1 MDKWQWF
8 LLILLVLLIINYV
21 VRMGYDRLV
30 QPSPHEG
37 FTDGASAKSTKS
49 GNWLTDELV
58 YDDFYASVCNKIF
71 QHDALVQA
79 ESALLLQEWSKGHKD
94 NSHMRILDA
103 LSGTGVSTCHFA
115 KHGAGKVVGLDKSPS
130 MIRFSKNVVMPAT
143 TLTEPQREVIEWREA
158 DVYSPFIASQG
169 EFTHASILFFGIY
182 EIKDLSALFKNLAL
196 WIQPGGGLAIEVV
209 NKHKFE
215 PVPDVANPW
224 VAVSPQSHSKTRITK
239 SNAVFDTFDYS
250 TEFDLDENR
259 AEFKEIFKFKDGT
272 KRRQKHVLYMP
283 DISVIIKK
291 ATDMGF
297 IYTKYVDLRFTGF
310 NYGYMLFFT
319 KGGT

>member
-1 MDKWQWF
+1 MDTWQWC
-8 LLILLVLLIINYV
+8 LLVLLALLLINYV
-21 VRMGYDRLV
+21 VRMGYDRLL
-30 QPSPHEG
+30 QPTAHEG
-37 FTDGASAKSTKS
+37 FTSQHKGGS
-49 GNWLTDELV
+49 NWLTGELI
-58 YDDFYASVCNKIF
+58 YDDFYAAACNKIF
-71 QHDALVQA
+71 QHDALVQG
-79 ESALLLQEWSKGHKD
+79 EGALLLQEWSRGHKD
-94 NSHMRILDA
+94 NHHIRVLDA
-103 LSGTGVSTCHFA
+103 LSGTGVATCHFA
-115 KHGAGKVVGLDKSPS
+115 KHGVAKAVGLDKAPS

-143 TLTEPQREVIEWREA
+143 TLTEPQKEVIEWREA

-169 EFTHASILFFGIY
+169 EFTHACLLFFSVY
-182 EIKDLSALFKNLAL
+182 EVKDLSALFKNLAL

-224 VAVSPQSHSKTRITK
+224 VAVSPQTHAKTRITK
-239 SNAVFDTFDYS
+239 SKAVFDTFDYS
-250 TEFDLDENR
+250 TDFELEEDR

-297 IYTKYVDLRFTGF
+297 TYTKYVDLRFMGF

-319 KGGT
+319 RV